1 MSTFVTAP
9 MDLPVADFAAVLFTT
24 MLQES
29 EHPAPDRVH
38 AAVRRCLAADRGQCV
53 ARAVGRVAQE
63 AGDHPEQAASRMR
76 WALRIA
82 GDLLPGAALAMAS

>member
-9 MDLPVADFAAVLFTT
+9 IDLPVADFAAVLFTT

-29 EHPAPDRVH
+29 EHPGPERVR
-38 AAVRRCLAADRGQCV
+38 AAVRRCLDADPGQCV
-53 ARAVGRVAQE
+53 AGAVGRVAQE

-76 WALRIA
+76 WALRTA
-82 GDLLPGAALAMAS
+82 DDVLSAAALAIAS